1 MFGNI
6 NAYTNNLSGFQWRT
20 KINDGKDM
28 SAIFGDSFLEQR
40 NKNVGFKI
48 SKNTP
53 YYTDWVNRTTVLSG
67 WRFPLGSVFACV

>member
-1 MFGNI
+1 
-6 NAYTNNLSGFQWRT
+6 
-20 KINDGKDM
+20 M

-53 YYTDWVNRTTVLSG
+53 YYTD
-67 WRFPLGSVFACV
+67 